1 MTIRGNLLRR
11 FLSTQN
17 DYKIFDKILIA
28 NRGEIACRVIRTAK
42 RLGVKTV
49 GVYSEADVGSTHT
62 LMVHSQDGLLRLLTG
77 LGR

>member
-11 FLSTQN
+11 YSSTQN
-17 DYKIFDKILIA
+17 NFKIFDKILIA

-42 RLGVKTV
+42 QLGIKTV

-62 LMVHSQDGLLRLLTG
+62 LMVATQVLDSFLTG